1 MGDTRNEITKKAFL
15 LFLKKGFKAVKLSDI
30 ERAAGI
36 TKGTF
41 YYHFT
46 NKEEVL
52 KEGLVEYYR
61 MIDKQRSFEFDRIA
75 TLREYID
82 LTIRKMTDIHNYTAK
97 TFGSDIPEVLCL
109 SLLVEVIALFPE
121 LKKVTIVSKMQ
132 RLSKLEQLILEA
144 KKRGELRND
153 IDTSVLAKNIL
164 NISAGMI
171 HYLLMRQDLSYAV
184 SSMRSQYEQLYT
196 LVCVDSFI
204 LRRCIP

>member
-1 MGDTRNEITKKAFL
+1 MANTRILIIEKAFL

-46 NKEEVL
+46 SKEEVL
-52 KEGLVEYYR
+52 KEGLIRYYD
-61 MIDKQRSFEFDRIA
+61 MIDKQRSMEFNSIT
-75 TLREYID
+75 TLREYVD
-82 LTIRKMTDIHNYTAK
+82 LTIRKMSGIHNYTAK
-97 TFGSDIPEVLCL
+97 SFTSEIPEVLSL

-153 IDTSVLAKNIL
+153 ADTSVLAKNIL
-164 NISAGMI
+164 NISAGMVN
-171 HYLLMRQDLSYAV
+171 YLVMHQDVSYALSV
-184 SSMRSQYEQLYT
+184 MRSQYEQLYS
-196 LVCVDSFI
+196 LVSVNSF
-204 LRRCIP
+204 

>member
-1 MGDTRNEITKKAFL
+1 MANTRILIIEKAFL

-46 NKEEVL
+46 SKEEVL
-52 KEGLVEYYR
+52 KEGLIRYYD
-61 MIDKQRSFEFDRIA
+61 MIDKQRSMEFNSIT
-75 TLREYID
+75 TLREYVD
-82 LTIRKMTDIHNYTAK
+82 LTIRKMSGIHNYTAK
-97 TFGSDIPEVLCL
+97 SFTSEIPEVLSL

-153 IDTSVLAKNIL
+153 ADTSVLAKNIL
-164 NISAGMI
+164 NISAGMVN
-171 HYLLMRQDLSYAV
+171 YLVMHQDVSYAL
-184 SSMRSQYEQLYT
+184 SAMRSQYEQLYS
-196 LVCVDSFI
+196 LVSVNSF
-204 LRRCIP
+204 